1 MEKASKRATDA
12 KVGLKAAA
20 ALARRDADE
29 ADAATAPAAG
39 VVVAAGQ
46 PSAKATVA

>member
-20 ALARRDADE
+20 ASVRRDADE
-29 ADAATAPAAG
+29 ADAATALAAG
-39 VVVAAGQ
+39 VGAGQ
-46 PSAKATVA
+46 PRTKATVS

>member
-20 ALARRDADE
+20 ASARRDADE
-29 ADAATAPAAG
+29 ADAGTAPAAG
-39 VVVAAGQ
+39 VAARQPKANAVA
-46 PSAKATVA
+46 